1 MLYSLFY
8 HALECLV
15 ILMFLESLYQVE
27 FKILV
32 YSWTMFSRDSLLDI
46 SVISIFSKVVVSSV
60 TNFSSFSLFLI
71 MVCHLPWINSSLI
84 NILTINR
91 AWSEEY
97 QESGKIKWLLTLTES
112 GQRNIRSITK
122 LFKFWQDSGS
132 LYRN

>member
-27 FKILV
+27 FKILA

-46 SVISIFSKVVVSSV
+46 SVVSIFPKVVVSSV

-71 MVCHLPWINSSLI
+71 MVHHLSWINSSLI

-97 QESGKIKWLLTLTES
+97 QESGKIKWLLTLIES

>member
-32 YSWTMFSRDSLLDI
+32 YSWNMFSRDSLLDI
-46 SVISIFSKVVVSSV
+46 SVVSIFSKVVVSSV

>member
-46 SVISIFSKVVVSSV
+46 SVVSIFPKVVVSSV

>member
-46 SVISIFSKVVVSSV
+46 SVVSIFPKVVVSSV

-71 MVCHLPWINSSLI
+71 MVHHLSWINSSLI